1 MAFKQ
6 PWRSDL
12 TSDFKF
18 MAQTTYAI
26 MFVRTV
32 LVLFLTLTERKKEE
46 NLSIRVVGFAATK
59 KNPTVGQTV

>member
-1 MAFKQ
+1 MASKQ

-12 TSDFKF
+12 PSDFKF
-18 MAQTTYAI
+18 MSQTTYAI